1 MCEPWVDTG
10 GRGRGRDSKRAW
22 RERTERAV
30 CPEICDGSDGP
41 HRPRSHR
48 SQGQDIDKRNPRVG
62 LGASIATPG
71 VQLSGRSQAGT

>member
-1 MCEPWVDTG
+1 MGRHG
-10 GRGRGRDSKRAW
+10 GERKRERLEAGVE